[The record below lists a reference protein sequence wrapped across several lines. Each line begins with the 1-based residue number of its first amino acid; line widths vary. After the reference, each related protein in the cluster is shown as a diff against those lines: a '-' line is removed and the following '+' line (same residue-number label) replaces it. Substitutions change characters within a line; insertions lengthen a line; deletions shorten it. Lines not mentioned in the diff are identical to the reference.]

1 MAGKR
6 HEGERAGC
14 CDQADGNCVGLAV
27 RRLSQQRLA
36 ELAEEI
42 WTASTGSLVPA
53 RPSQDPRSSRPG
65 ASARAA
71 YQRCRQ
77 QELEAWLPGRWWRAG
92 AVVAT
97 ATAAGLLTGL
107 VMGAWLGWSATLLV
121 ALVAGWRLRFR
132 PSRGARVWRRQA
144 ALQRRTAGAL
154 QSLQQEGY
162 LILHDITLPGWPASL
177 DHLVVGATGVWVIES
192 RRAPLTPR
200 PRGSAPRRASCGM
213 ADPLRGLQSAAAA
226 ITDALAVG
234 ASIPVRALLCVHGAI
249 WPGGRRSLEGTT
261 PVSLR
266 RLAEVVRRGSPLPPR
281 EVELAT
287 ARALEVLRPA
297 A

>member
-14 CDQADGNCVGLAV
+14 CDRADESCIGLAV

-42 WTASTGSLVPA
+42 WTASTGSLLPA
-53 RPSQDPRSSRPG
+53 RPSSDPRSSRPG

-77 QELEAWLPGRWWRAG
+77 QELEAWRPGRWWRAG
-92 AVVAT
+92 TVVAT
-97 ATAAGLLTGL
+97 ATAAGLLVGL

-132 PSRGARVWRRQA
+132 PSGGASVWRRQA

-154 QSLQQEGY
+154 QPLQQEGY
-162 LILHDITLPGWPASL
+162 LVLHDITLPGWPASL

-192 RRAPLTPR
+192 RRGPLTPR
-200 PRGSAPRRASCGM
+200 RKGTPTWRANGDV
-213 ADPLRGLQSAAAA
+213 ADLLHGLRSVAAA
-226 ITDALAVG
+226 ITDALAGG
-234 ASIPVRALLCVHGAI
+234 ASIPVRSLLCVHGAI
-249 WPGGRRSLEGTT
+249 WPGRRRSMEGTT
-261 PVSLR
+261 LVTLR
-266 RLAEVVRRGSPLPPR
+266 RVADVVRPGSPLPPP
-281 EVELAT
+281 EVERAT

>member
-6 HEGERAGC
+6 HEGEHAGC
-14 CDQADGNCVGLAV
+14 CDQADGSCVGLAV

-42 WTASTGSLVPA
+42 WTASTGSLAPA
-53 RPSQDPRSSRPG
+53 RPSSDPRSSRPG

-77 QELEAWLPGRWWRAG
+77 QELEAWRPGRWWRAG

-97 ATAAGLLTGL
+97 ATAAGLLAGL
-107 VMGAWLGWSATLLV
+107 VMGAWLGWSATLLA

-132 PSRGARVWRRQA
+132 PSRGASVWRRQA

-162 LILHDITLPGWPASL
+162 LVLHDITLPGWPASL

-200 PRGSAPRRASCGM
+200 RRGTAPRCANGDM
-213 ADPLRGLQSAAAA
+213 AGPLRGLQSAAAA
-226 ITDALAVG
+226 ITDALAAG
-234 ASIPVRALLCVHGAI
+234 ASMRARSLLCVQGAI
-249 WPGGRRSLEGTT
+249 WPGGRRSVEGTT
-261 PVSLR
+261 LVSLR
-266 RLAEVVRRGSPLPPR
+266 RLAVVVRQGSPLPPR
-281 EVELAT
+281 EVEWAT

-297 A
+297 V